1 MTLGAYPKAFAVE
14 FDPVISP
21 AVSWILNGIVVTAD
35 SQSPQCA
42 SGITVPASG
51 VSATAAT
58 LNGVVTPGGTD
69 TTYTFEYGT
78 TTGYGSS
85 TAMTDAGSRHRLR
98 REAVRHGRH
107 HAVHL
112 VGDRRVPAPRAC
124 GSTRPPA

>member
-14 FDPVISP
+14 SDPVISP

-58 LNGVVTPGGTD
+58 LNGVVTPGGTSGD
-69 TTYTFEYGT
+69 AAELVQAALTGLQPSTTY
-78 TTGYGSS
+78 
-85 TAMTDAGSRHRLR
+85 
-98 REAVRHGRH
+98 
-107 HAVHL
+107 
-112 VGDRRVPAPRAC
+112 
-124 GSTRPPA
+124 